1 MWSKVKQSL
10 VINLVLFV
18 LVFVMGYSAFSAIR
32 NAFILSNEAKDS
44 EKKIQGL
51 LQKKKGLEQ
60 RLAAL
65 SNKDVVIREAKE
77 RLNLKQPG
85 EEVVV
90 IVPPKNST
98 LIEKEKLNTWRN
110 LYQFFRNI
118 LP

>member
-10 VINLVLFV
+10 VINLVLFA
-18 LVFVMGYSAFSAIR
+18 LVFVIGYSAFSAIR

-44 EKKIQGL
+44 EKKIQEL
-51 LQKKKGLEQ
+51 LQKKKDLEE

-77 RLNLKQPG
+77 RLNLKQAG

-90 IVPPKNST
+90 IVPPKKPAPTENN
-98 LIEKEKLNTWRN
+98 KLDIWQRMRN
-110 LYQFFRNI
+110 FLSNLF
-118 LP
+118 L